1 MVNRCQHISCIRVND
16 LEDLERLYHHIEC
29 QCELCRKG
37 DAVEM
42 NREDILVDKSS
53 GFTMFF
59 SGEELD
65 RKAAERVVD
74 RLAKHYLGNLP
85 KQFKTYQEALE
96 AVLIRHPKLAARY
109 LNRPVVDDGR
119 GVD

>member
-16 LEDLERLYHHIEC
+16 LEDLERLYHHIDC

-37 DAVEM
+37 DTVDLK
-42 NREDILVDKSS
+42 REDILVDKTS

-74 RLAKHYLGNLP
+74 RLAKHYLENLP
-85 KQFKTYQEALE
+85 KQFTNYRDALE
-96 AVLIRHPKLAARY
+96 AVLVRHPTLAARY
-109 LNRPVVDDGR
+109 FNCKVLDDGR
-119 GVD
+119 GID